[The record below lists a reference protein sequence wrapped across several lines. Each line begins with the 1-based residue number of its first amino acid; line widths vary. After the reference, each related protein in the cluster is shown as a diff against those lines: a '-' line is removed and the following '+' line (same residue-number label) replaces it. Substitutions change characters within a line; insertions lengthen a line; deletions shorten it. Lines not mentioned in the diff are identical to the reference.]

1 MSISRLLVVVIF
13 LLAPCAGA
21 IAKEE
26 LPPVKVHHEAGVDYV
41 YGGMDPLERKAMA
54 RIAEPLIAD
63 DAAAAAPLLSAKL
76 IRQTARR
83 RSGPG

>member
-13 LLAPCAGA
+13 LFAPFVGA

-41 YGGMDPLERKAMA
+41 YGGMDPLERKALA
-54 RIAEPLIAD
+54 RIAERYQVQLAFSREGTNETLAGVKVPLID
-63 DAAAAAPLLSAKL
+63 Y
-76 IRQTARR
+76 
-83 RSGPG
+83 